1 MNKTPLAIVLMA
13 TLSACGGGGSSS
25 DNGGASA
32 KARLTFTPVQDVAA
46 LVGTQSATLNATRA
60 TTSWS
65 PITAAYADEVAT
77 SVELVAT
84 DVGGNQFK
92 TNFLDENGN
101 TSSETVLPTGMI
113 RLDDDHA
120 MVELFV
126 TTNKTANT
134 KEYRHYL
141 VEYSTGKMILV
152 ETLAALRNAWN
163 LNAQYYAA
171 GPNSLHNATNDI
183 IYRKEDTKWY
193 KLTPNWDDLT
203 FTETAYADST
213 GWADQDMVS
222 TLPTANGNLF
232 TVAGGAVSLNGTD
245 LGLQYVTS
253 VFQKDGRVYASTA
266 NKLYDITSGTPVEYA
281 SLPEGNI
288 SINAVVAFDG
298 ATIYTNG
305 CTSLSV
311 NGSNLAYSYIPVDR
325 DTVGYEVIMA
335 GNDMMCAGHPR
346 VAETKSVTANM
357 AATASVRAAATNDF
371 TGTDAACDLI
381 ERWKQQGGD
390 QLVLVS
396 NGVEKRITGAE
407 GVYKILPMSRD
418 TAYVSQ
424 TSCTPAGGDGV
435 TSAKWTLSYADSK
448 VDFSTGELSAL
459 SAPVVMSIVN

>member
-25 DNGGASA
+25 DNGGA
-32 KARLTFTPVQDVAA
+32 KASLTFTPVHDVAA
-46 LVGTQSATLNATRA
+46 LVGTQSATLNASRA
-60 TTSWS
+60 ATSWS
-65 PITAAYADEVAT
+65 PITAAYADEVST
-77 SVELVAT
+77 TVELVAT

-92 TNFLDENGN
+92 TNFLDEDGN
-101 TSSETVLPTGMI
+101 PASETVTPTGLV

-126 TTNKTANT
+126 MTNKATNLH
-134 KEYRHYL
+134 EYRHYV

-152 ETLAALRNAWN
+152 ETLKSVGNGWN
-163 LNAQYYAA
+163 LEAQYYAA
-171 GPNSLHNATNDI
+171 GPNSLHNATNNI
-183 IYRKEDTKWY
+183 IYRKEDDKWY
-193 KLTPNWDDLT
+193 KVTPNWDDLT
-203 FTETAYADST
+203 FTETYYADGNSNER
-213 GWADQDMVS
+213 DDLVK
-222 TLPTANGNLF
+222 TLPMPNGDLF
-232 TVAGGAVSLNGTD
+232 TVADFTVSLNGTD

-253 VFQKDGRVYASTA
+253 VFQKDGRVYASTT
-266 NKLYDITSGTPVEYA
+266 NKLYDITSGTSVEYA

-288 SINAVVAFDG
+288 SIDPVVAFDG
-298 ATIYTNG
+298 ATIYTSS
-305 CTSLSV
+305 CTSISV

-346 VAETKSVTANM
+346 VAETKAVTANEPAM
-357 AATASVRAAATNDF
+357 ASVRATATNDF
-371 TGTDAACDLI
+371 TGTDGVCDLI

-396 NGVEKRITGAE
+396 NGVEKRITGVE

-418 TAYVSQ
+418 TAYVNQ
-424 TSCTPAGGDGV
+424 YICTATGGDGV
-435 TSAKWTLSYADSK
+435 SAAKWSLDSVHSK

>member
-25 DNGGASA
+25 DNGGA
-32 KARLTFTPVQDVAA
+32 KASLTFTPVHDVAA
-46 LVGTQSATLNATRA
+46 LVGTQSATLTATRA
-60 TTSWS
+60 ATGWS
-65 PITAAYADEVAT
+65 PITAAYADEVST
-77 SVELVAT
+77 TVELVAT

-92 TNFLDENGN
+92 TNFLDEEGN
-101 TSSETVLPTGMI
+101 PASETVTPTGLV
-113 RLDDDHA
+113 RLDDDHV

-126 TTNKTANT
+126 MTNKATNLH
-134 KEYRHYL
+134 EYRHYV

-152 ETLAALRNAWN
+152 ETLKSVGNGWN
-163 LNAQYYAA
+163 LEAQYYAA

-183 IYRKEDTKWY
+183 IYRKEDDKWY
-193 KLTPNWDDLT
+193 KVTPNWDDLT
-203 FTETAYADST
+203 FTETYYADGNSNER
-213 GWADQDMVS
+213 DDLVK
-222 TLPTANGNLF
+222 TLPMPNGDLF
-232 TVAGGAVSLNGTD
+232 TVADFTVSLNGTD

-288 SINAVVAFDG
+288 SIDPVVAFDG
-298 ATIYTNG
+298 ASIYTSS

-311 NGSNLAYSYIPVDR
+311 NGSSLAYSYIPVDR

-335 GNDMMCAGHPR
+335 GRDMMCAGHPR
-346 VAETKSVTANM
+346 VAETKAVTANI
-357 AATASVRAAATNDF
+357 AATASVRATAANDF

-396 NGVEKRITGAE
+396 NGVEKRVTGAE

-424 TSCTPAGGDGV
+424 TSCTLTGGDGV
-435 TSAKWTLSYADSK
+435 SSAKWSAVGLDSK

>member
-25 DNGGASA
+25 DNGGA
-32 KARLTFTPVQDVAA
+32 KASLTFTPVHDVAA

-60 TTSWS
+60 ATSWS
-65 PITAAYADEVAT
+65 PITAAYADEVST
-77 SVELVAT
+77 TVELVAT

-92 TNFLDENGN
+92 TNFLDEEGN
-101 TSSETVLPTGMI
+101 PASETVTPTGLV

-126 TTNKTANT
+126 MTNKATNLH
-134 KEYRHYL
+134 EYRHYV

-152 ETLAALRNAWN
+152 ETLKSIGNAWS

-171 GPNSLHNATNDI
+171 GPNSLHNATNEI

-193 KLTPNWDDLT
+193 KVTLNWADLT
-203 FTETAYADST
+203 FTETEYADST

-222 TLPTANGNLF
+222 TLPTANGDLF
-232 TVAGGAVSLNGTD
+232 TVAGGALSLNGTD

-288 SINAVVAFDG
+288 SIDPVVAFDG
-298 ATIYTNG
+298 ATIYTSS

-311 NGSNLAYSYIPVDR
+311 NGSSLAYSYIPVDR

-335 GNDMMCAGHPR
+335 GREMMCAGHPR
-346 VAETKSVTANM
+346 VTETEAVTDNEPAM
-357 AATASVRAAATNDF
+357 ASVRATATNDF

-381 ERWKQQGGD
+381 ERWKQLGGD

-396 NGVEKRITGAE
+396 NGVEKRVTGAE

-424 TSCTPAGGDGV
+424 TSCTLTGGDGV
-435 TSAKWTLSYADSK
+435 SAAKWSAVGLDSK

>member
-25 DNGGASA
+25 DNGGA
-32 KARLTFTPVQDVAA
+32 KASLTFTPVRDVAA

-60 TTSWS
+60 ATSWS
-65 PITAAYADEVAT
+65 PITAAYADEVST
-77 SVELVAT
+77 TVELVAT

-92 TNFLDENGN
+92 TNFLDEDGN
-101 TSSETVLPTGMI
+101 PASETVTPTGLV

-126 TTNKTANT
+126 MTNKATNLH
-134 KEYRHYL
+134 EYRHYV

-152 ETLAALRNAWN
+152 ETLKSVGNGWN
-163 LNAQYYAA
+163 LEAQYYAA

-183 IYRKEDTKWY
+183 IYRKEDDKWY
-193 KLTPNWDDLT
+193 KVTPNWDDLT
-203 FTETAYADST
+203 FTETYYADGNSNER
-213 GWADQDMVS
+213 DDLVK
-222 TLPTANGNLF
+222 TLPMPNGDLF
-232 TVAGGAVSLNGTD
+232 TVADFTVSLNGTD

-253 VFQKDGRVYASTA
+253 VFQKDGQVYASTA

-288 SINAVVAFDG
+288 SIDPVVAFDG
-298 ATIYTNG
+298 ATIYTSS
-305 CTSLSV
+305 CTSISV

-371 TGTDAACDLI
+371 TGTDGVCDLI

-396 NGVEKRITGAE
+396 NGVEKRITGVE

-424 TSCTPAGGDGV
+424 TSCTLTGGDGV
-435 TSAKWTLSYADSK
+435 SSAKWSAVGLDSK